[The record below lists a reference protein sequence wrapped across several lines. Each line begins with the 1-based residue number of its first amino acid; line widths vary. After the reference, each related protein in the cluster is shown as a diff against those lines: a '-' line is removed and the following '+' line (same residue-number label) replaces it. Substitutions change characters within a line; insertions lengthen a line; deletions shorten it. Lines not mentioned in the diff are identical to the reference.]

1 MAVIT
6 VTRNAGS
13 YGDQISKDVASRL
26 NCEWIDHHLVMEKF
40 IAPIADE
47 QTLRMLQSSP
57 KFFLSETKEGLSFK
71 EYLSGALLEMAE
83 RQDAVLVGFAGVLF
97 FQHDPTALHV
107 RLYADRE
114 LRVQRT
120 AKIMTCTIPQATQF
134 IQRKDRQM
142 RRFASTLFGAQE
154 EKEHYHI
161 NINTGKVTQN
171 EAVETIVT
179 LFNEMKKTR
188 ALEAKNIPGSE
199 LHTEAYPLLKN
210 KSEIEFAKLLD
221 HYELEWRYEPRTFPV
236 EWDAEG
242 RVTLAFSPDFY
253 LPRFDLYLE
262 LTTMNQKY
270 VTLKNKKLA
279 KLKTLYPG
287 VNVRIVYKR
296 DFLSMME
303 RFEDDL

>member
-13 YGDQISKDVASRL
+13 YGDRISKDVASRL
-26 NCEWIDHHLVMEKF
+26 NCEWLDHRAIMEKF

-47 QTLRMLQSSP
+47 HTLRMLESSP
-57 KFFLSETKEGLSFK
+57 KFFLSETKEGISFK
-71 EYLSGALLEMAE
+71 AYLAGALLEMAA
-83 RQDAVLVGFAGVLF
+83 RQDAVIVGFAGVHF
-97 FQHDPTALHV
+97 FQDDPAALHL
-107 RLYADRE
+107 RLYADRS
-114 LRVQRT
+114 LRIERT
-120 AKIMTCTIPQATQF
+120 AKVMACTTLQATQF

-142 RRFASTLFGAQE
+142 RRFASALFGSQE

-161 NINTGKVTQN
+161 NINTGKVTQR

-179 LFNEMKKTR
+179 LFSEMKKTR
-188 ALEAKNIPGSE
+188 ELEALTIPGSQ
-199 LHTEAYPLLKN
+199 LHSEAYPQLKN
-210 KSEIEFAKLLD
+210 ESEIEFAKLLD

-236 EWDAEG
+236 EWDQEG

-270 VTLKNKKLA
+270 VTLKNKKLS
-279 KLKTLYPG
+279 KLKALYPG
-287 VNVRIVYKR
+287 VNVKIVYKR

-303 RFEDDL
+303 RFEGE